1 MSAKE
6 GVEIF
11 EHIHKKPLSIKRAA
25 WNNVAAIES
34 DKKGSFILQ
43 SKKMNSP
50 LSGVEGSGVEGC
62 GVEGWKV
69 KKSL

>member
-25 WNNVAAIES
+25 WNNVAAIEKMS

-50 LSGVEGSGVEGC
+50 LSGVEGSGVEG
-62 GVEGWKV
+62 WKV